1 MVCVVGNAISDV
13 LWGNKMTDK
22 QGCALVLEGGGY
34 RGIFTSGVLD
44 VLQERGVY
52 GFSGVWGTSAG
63 ALNAACFKSRQ
74 IGRSARVVIGFCDD
88 SRMMSV
94 GTLVSAVTP
103 LIDPASI
110 QGPTLVIGGDKDPYL
125 NLDSMR
131 AAMSKLPSGSK
142 LEIMPGAAHA
152 MMMEKPYYKEF
163 RQKVVE
169 FLEH

>member
-1 MVCVVGNAISDV
+1 MV
-13 LWGNKMTDK
+13 
-22 QGCALVLEGGGY
+22 
-34 RGIFTSGVLD
+34 
-44 VLQERGVY
+44 
-52 GFSGVWGTSAG
+52 
-63 ALNAACFKSRQ
+63 AAE
-74 IGRSARVVIGFCDD
+74 
-88 SRMMSV
+88 
-94 GTLVSAVTP
+94 TP
-103 LIDPASI
+103 LIDPAAI
-110 QGPTLVIGGDKDPYL
+110 RVPTLVIGGDKDPYL